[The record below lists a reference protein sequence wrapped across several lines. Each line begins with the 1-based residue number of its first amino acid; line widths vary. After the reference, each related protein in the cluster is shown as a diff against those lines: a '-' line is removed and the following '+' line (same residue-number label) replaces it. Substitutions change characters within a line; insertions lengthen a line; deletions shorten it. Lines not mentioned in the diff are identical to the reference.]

1 MSETGGRASADRLAR
16 IFYEFCAAAGA
27 VVLVMTV
34 LLAFDAF
41 ELKGPVATLFRA
53 LIFRLGIVAPV
64 GLFAVIVLVAALRG
78 GGRSPRFEAC
88 RRFAESPWV
97 VRGLCVSAAL
107 AFLATEIGKL
117 AHQPEMREFF
127 VGSGY
132 AVWFLYVVIA
142 VETVGAV
149 GLLVPTVRTVAACGL
164 ALIMVG
170 AIVTH
175 ARNGDPFSDSYEAAH
190 LLLILLCIVTLSVL
204 QDRANPVIPRSQRRG
219 IRDSTSRGAS

>member
-1 MSETGGRASADRLAR
+1 MSSEARRPAAEKLAR
-16 IFYEFCAAAGA
+16 LFYEFCAAAGA

-34 LLAFDAF
+34 LLAADAF

-53 LIFRLGIVAPV
+53 LIFRLGTVAPV

-78 GGRSPRFEAC
+78 GRRSPGFEAC
-88 RRFAESPWV
+88 QRFAESPWV

-127 VGSGY
+127 VASGY
-132 AVWFLYVVIA
+132 PVWFLYVVIA
-142 VETVGAV
+142 LETIGAV

-190 LLLILLCIVTLSVL
+190 LLVILVCIVLLGVL
-204 QDRANPVIPRSQRRG
+204 QGRVEGRDPSLRSG
-219 IRDSTSRGAS
+219 